1 MFFYQRQRDDE
12 LATFSQFAFYVYL
25 AMVEVHYALHIGQTQ
40 TETFDVMAVACVD
53 TVELIEYLFQV
64 FMFHADTVVTD

>member
-1 MFFYQRQRDDE
+1 
-12 LATFSQFAFYVYL
+12 
-25 AMVEVHYALHIGQTQ
+25 MVEVHYALHIGQTQ
-40 TETFDVMAVACVD
+40 TEAFDVMAVACVD